1 MEIRIGVREVAREV
15 SLESAQS
22 AEEVEAAV
30 SAAVESGTG
39 VLSLTDEKGG
49 KVIVPVSSVGYVE
62 IGSPEQ
68 PRVGFGRG

>member
-30 SAAVESGTG
+30 TAAVESGTG
-39 VLSLTDEKGG
+39 VLSLTDDKGG
-49 KVIVPVSSVGYVE
+49 KVIVPVSAVGYVE
-62 IGSPEQ
+62 IGSTEQ
-68 PRVGFGRG
+68 PRVGFGRA

>member
-30 SAAVESGTG
+30 ASALDSGAG
-39 VLSLTDEKGG
+39 VLSLTDDKGG
-49 KVIVPVSSVGYVE
+49 RVIVPVAAIGYIE
-62 IGSPEQ
+62 LGSPEQ
-68 PRVGFGRG
+68 PRVGFGRA